1 MPEVFVSA
9 GEASGDF
16 LAGALAAEMK
26 KINPDLNFFGLGGPV
41 LREAGCET
49 FYDIGE
55 LGVVGFWE
63 VAKKISFFRRV
74 LAKVKSELEKRKPK
88 LVLLVDYPGMNLKI
102 AAVAKSLGLKVGYF
116 VSPQFWAWKVGR
128 IETVRKY
135 VDKMVVIF
143 PFEIEFYKEHGI
155 PAEFYGH
162 PFLDLVKPERSRA
175 DFFKQE
181 GFDGGLPLISFF
193 PGSRKQQLERHLPL
207 IFTTLSRLKADGLR
221 FQTAWGLA
229 PGLSKKEAAS
239 GLPKEW
245 KRETKV
251 IDRER
256 YSLMAASDFAL
267 SSVGTVTLELALL
280 QTPFLI
286 FYKTSPLT
294 YFLAKRWVKLPYVG
308 LVNLVAGKKIVPEF
322 LQNEARPERLAESAY
337 FYLKEPLLSRQL
349 KEKLQAVREKLGVP
363 GALPK
368 IAASFCRLV

>member
-1 MPEVFVSA
+1 MPEIFVSA

-16 LAGALAAEMK
+16 LAGSLAAEMK
-26 KINPDLNFFGLGGPV
+26 KINPTLNFTGLGGPS
-41 LREAGCET
+41 LRAAGT
-49 FYDIGE
+49 QTLFDISE

-63 VAKKISFFRRV
+63 VAKKIRFFRQV
-74 LAKVKSELEKRKPK
+74 LSEVKKELKNRKPD

-102 AAVAKSLGLKVGYF
+102 AQLAKAMGLKVGYF
-116 VSPQFWAWKVGR
+116 VSPQFWAWKEGR
-128 IETVRKY
+128 VETVKKY
-135 VDKMVVIF
+135 VDKMVVLF
-143 PFEIEFYKEHGI
+143 PFEVDFYKKHGLE
-155 PAEFYGH
+155 AECYGH
-162 PFLDLVKPERSRA
+162 PFLDLVKPERPKE
-175 DFFKQE
+175 DFFRQNNL
-181 GFDGGLPLISFF
+181 DPRLPLISFF

-207 IFTTLSRLKADGLR
+207 IFKTLSRLRADGLR
-221 FQTAWGLA
+221 FQTCWGLA
-229 PGLSKKEAAS
+229 PGISKEQAALM
-239 GLPKEW
+239 LPNEFKP
-245 KRETKV
+245 ETKL

-322 LQNEARPERLAESAY
+322 LQSEAAPEKLAESAY
-337 FYLKEPLLSRQL
+337 FYLKEPLLSGQL
-349 KEKLQAVREKLGVP
+349 KQKLKLVREKLGSP